1 MCGTPHLS
9 PCAEKII
16 NLHAVGPPIFPFLQ
30 GMDWVFDIQ
39 TQKWYA
45 RDRVSKKTMSELQ
58 DGFKYLL
65 GVKYMPTGWE
75 LG

>member
-1 MCGTPHLS
+1 
-9 PCAEKII
+9 
-16 NLHAVGPPIFPFLQ
+16 
-30 GMDWVFDIQ
+30 VFDIQ
-39 TQKWYA
+39 QQKWYA
-45 RDRVSKKTMSELQ
+45 RDRVTKKTVSELQ